1 MQLLISLLLVFTV
14 SFSTVD
20 IAGKW
25 RAPKENT
32 VIDINK
38 VGNVYEGI
46 VLQSDNKKAVGQ
58 KVLRDLKKEGNK
70 WKGKLYA
77 IEKDELVDVELE
89 LKDEML
95 EVTLKKGWMSKTV
108 EWKRVK

>member
-1 MQLLISLLLVFTV
+1 MKLFVSLLLLFTL
-14 SFSTVD
+14 SFTSVD
-20 IAGKW
+20 ITGKW
-25 RAPKENT
+25 HAPKENT
-32 VIDINK
+32 VIDIKKNE
-38 VGNVYEGI
+38 NIYEGI

-89 LKDEML
+89 LKGEML